1 MASLNTE
8 VIFMDRSQ
16 EKYDIQLER
25 SRNWKKQN
33 PERHAELARAYRER
47 NKEKTKA
54 QNLLNYAV
62 RTGKIERG
70 TCESCG
76 TSDRV
81 HGHHH
86 DYSKPYD
93 VKWLC
98 FACHKKSHP
107 VDDED
112 KAIKFSGAK
121 PASMIGSKN
130 PYSSL
135 TEADVLLIR
144 QMLDIGVSQKKIAKA
159 FDVHQTAISKIKMR
173 QSWSH
178 LK

>member
-1 MASLNTE
+1 MTSLNTE
-8 VIFMDRSQ
+8 VIFMDRIQ

-33 PERHAELARAYRER
+33 PERHAELARAYRDR
-47 NKEKTKA
+47 NKEKTRA

-70 TCESCG
+70 TCEICG
-76 TSDRV
+76 TSERV

-93 VKWLC
+93 VRWLC
-98 FACHKKSHP
+98 LACHKKSHP

-112 KAIKFSGAK
+112 KKIKFSEAK
-121 PASMIGSKN
+121 RPACSGEDN
-130 PYSSL
+130 NFASL
-135 TEADVLLIR
+135 DNDSILQIR
-144 QMLDIGVSQKKIAKA
+144 QLLDIGLSQQKIAKA
-159 FDVHQTAISKIKMR
+159 FGVAQSTISRVKLGLN
-173 QSWSH
+173 WSH
-178 LK
+178 VK